1 MELKDNKNDKQFQA
15 SEELIKNLDLPQL
28 KNVNGDFSLD
38 NVDLSILI
46 KTRAALQQIGKEL
59 EQEIE
64 QKIVNSNKQ
73 FQASEELIKNLDLPQ
88 LKDISDSVR
97 IEDVG
102 LLDET
107 RTAIQQTIQEFVE
120 KTKANQDTK
129 SRNL

>member
-15 SEELIKNLDLPQL
+15 SEELIKNLDLP

-97 IEDVG
+97 VGDVG

-107 RTAIQQTIQEFVE
+107 RIAIQQTIQEFVE

>member
-64 QKIVNSNKQ
+64 QKIVTSNKQ

>member
-15 SEELIKNLDLPQL
+15 SEELIKNLDLP

-97 IEDVG
+97 VGDVG

>member
-15 SEELIKNLDLPQL
+15 SEELIKNLDLP

>member
-15 SEELIKNLDLPQL
+15 SEELIKNLDLP

-97 IEDVG
+97 VGDVG

-120 KTKANQDTK
+120 KKKAN
-129 SRNL
+129 